1 MEKSLSDYDQSLEEL
16 ERQREELE
24 LVMKKM
30 GQEWEESGAGI
41 AWLGSVDLTN
51 PGLESTDL
59 VKEQQQR
66 QQQQEQQQQQQQ
78 QQQQFEHL
86 RDTLPTPIVEP
97 SEATLME
104 AHPDK
109 LQSLLTT
116 NEALLAQSMAGQ
128 ALPPSDFNS
137 NPVSPPTTPDEY
149 PMIRASCL
157 SRSNSVAKSA
167 VIPSS
172 NTPPLSSAGT
182 DSSNMA

>member
-1 MEKSLSDYDQSLEEL
+1 MPID
-16 ERQREELE
+16 
-24 LVMKKM
+24 
-30 GQEWEESGAGI
+30 SGAGI

-51 PGLESTDL
+51 QGLESTDL
-59 VKEQQQR
+59 VKEQQR
-66 QQQQEQQQQQQQ
+66 QQQQQEQQQQ

-97 SEATLME
+97 SEAALME

-128 ALPPSDFNS
+128 TLPPSDFNS

-172 NTPPLSSAGT
+172 NNTTPPLSSAGT

>member
-51 PGLESTDL
+51 KALESTDL
-59 VKEQQQR
+59 VKEGQPEQPP
-66 QQQQEQQQQQQQ
+66 QE
-78 QQQQFEHL
+78 QQQFEHL
-86 RDTLPTPIVEP
+86 RDTLPTPVVEP
-97 SEATLME
+97 SETMLME

-128 ALPPSDFNS
+128 AQIDFTS

-149 PMIRASCL
+149 PMARTLA
-157 SRSNSVAKSA
+157 
-167 VIPSS
+167 
-172 NTPPLSSAGT
+172 
-182 DSSNMA
+182 M